1 MDGTPRREQVDVKIA
16 LPHNTHGTLSVTSLL
31 VADAE
36 IAANGK
42 RLLLDLGRTLRLAF
56 DHVCTRRSRACRFAR
71 RAHALSLAVRAN
83 GARHAVAFPLA
94 VGAGGARRAVAFQ
107 LPVRAGVAR
116 RAAVFSLAVRAGVA
130 VRALAFL
137 LPVRARVAVRTLSF
151 QLPVRTGV
159 TVHALVFQLP
169 VRTGVALR
177 ALVFHLA
184 VRARAALL
192 AHLFLLPVRA
202 PLSSHHFHSVTRR
215 APRRVRCASRE
226 ERSRGFAWASPGKNI
241 TFFFPFTTFR
251 RLIARTRPIN
261 NQGISSANHRPFS

>member
-1 MDGTPRREQVDVKIA
+1 VDGTPRREQVDVKIA

-184 VRARAALL
+184 VRA
-192 AHLFLLPVRA
+192 

>member
-1 MDGTPRREQVDVKIA
+1 VDGTPRREQVDVKIA

-116 RAAVFSLAVRAGVA
+116 RAAVF
-130 VRALAFL
+130 
-137 LPVRARVAVRTLSF
+137 
-151 QLPVRTGV
+151 
-159 TVHALVFQLP
+159 
-169 VRTGVALR
+169 
-177 ALVFHLA
+177 
-184 VRARAALL
+184 
-192 AHLFLLPVRA
+192 
-202 PLSSHHFHSVTRR
+202 
-215 APRRVRCASRE
+215 
-226 ERSRGFAWASPGKNI
+226 
-241 TFFFPFTTFR
+241 
-251 RLIARTRPIN
+251 
-261 NQGISSANHRPFS
+261 

>member
-56 DHVCTRRSRACRFAR
+56 DHVCTRRSRACRF
-71 RAHALSLAVRAN
+71 
-83 GARHAVAFPLA
+83 
-94 VGAGGARRAVAFQ
+94 ARRAVAFQ